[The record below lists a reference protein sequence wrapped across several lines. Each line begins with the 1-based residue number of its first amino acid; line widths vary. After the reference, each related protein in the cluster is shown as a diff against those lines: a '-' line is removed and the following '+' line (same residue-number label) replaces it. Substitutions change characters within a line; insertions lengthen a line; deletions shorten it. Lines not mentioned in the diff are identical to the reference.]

1 MHVCPDYGPMF
12 RPSMVSIL
20 LKGRLSREGIS
31 ITVSEPGKKSCTNI
45 QKFILTGNSIYF
57 EMPYYFSSNK
67 NQMIVNINIY
77 YKKKKLYES
86 QYLYTQTLDRK
97 LMFCFILILYF
108 YVIVFLRTTC

>member
-1 MHVCPDYGPMF
+1 
-12 RPSMVSIL
+12 
-20 LKGRLSREGIS
+20 
-31 ITVSEPGKKSCTNI
+31 
-45 QKFILTGNSIYF
+45 
-57 EMPYYFSSNK
+57 
-67 NQMIVNINIY
+67 MIVNINIY